1 MSAAWPASSDKQ
13 LQSMVGMVAKQR
25 GSDNM
30 HKWPGGG
37 VGHLA
42 SSGGQERADRLSGG
56 FALRRCAS
64 GGDHPSHCAGMGPVT
79 EMSFP
84 GRTGIF
90 RTGIL
95 TSVGAVRDSLSV
107 SPAPSEP
114 PMSSASPTP
123 DGPDNAIASTRLLWK
138 RLMKGPKSI
147 GTVAPSSPWL
157 ARALVGVSAL
167 HDAETI
173 VEVGAGTGPLTGWIR
188 ESAPQARLIAVEP
201 DEELRQALEKTYPDI
216 EVSGVLARQ
225 LPGEL
230 RARGLNGVDR
240 ILSTVPWTLLPEHV
254 MERELDGVEAALRP
268 GGRFVTLVYVHTHA
282 MKASKRLENSLRR
295 RFATVTQSGV
305 VWRNVPPGRW
315 LVAESPRQ
323 KL

>member
-1 MSAAWPASSDKQ
+1 MS
-13 LQSMVGMVAKQR
+13 
-25 GSDNM
+25 
-30 HKWPGGG
+30 
-37 VGHLA
+37 LA
-42 SSGGQERADRLSGG
+42 S
-56 FALRRCAS
+56 
-64 GGDHPSHCAGMGPVT
+64 PSTP
-79 EMSFP
+79 
-84 GRTGIF
+84 
-90 RTGIL
+90 
-95 TSVGAVRDSLSV
+95 
-107 SPAPSEP
+107 PS
-114 PMSSASPTP
+114 
-123 DGPDNAIASTRLLWK
+123 GPDNAIASTRLLWK

-188 ESAPQARLIAVEP
+188 ESAPQARLLAVEP
-201 DEELRQALEKTYPDI
+201 DDELRQALQDAHPGV
-216 EVSGVLARQ
+216 EVSGALARQ
-225 LPGEL
+225 LPEEL
-230 RARGLNGVDR
+230 RRRGLDGADR

-268 GGRFVTLVYVHTHA
+268 GGRFVTLAYVHTHA

-315 LVAESPRQ
+315 LVAESPRR